1 MNINDTR
8 IKGTSVE
15 GIQFFENELRDYIQ
29 KTADNIK
36 KVESVQ
42 RSSSSFWNDE
52 KHGEAQAQIERF
64 LSLNNDL
71 KSLRDLLQWIDER
84 KKRFSEA
91 MEILESAKRSL

>member
-29 KTADNIK
+29 KTVTNIK
-36 KVESVQ
+36 SVESIQ
-42 RSSSSFWNDE
+42 RSCSSFWNDE
-52 KHGEAQAQIERF
+52 KYKEAQTQIESF
-64 LSLNNDL
+64 LELKNNIQ
-71 KSLRDLLQWIDER
+71 SLRELLEWIDER

-91 MEILESAKRSL
+91 LEILGNAERSL